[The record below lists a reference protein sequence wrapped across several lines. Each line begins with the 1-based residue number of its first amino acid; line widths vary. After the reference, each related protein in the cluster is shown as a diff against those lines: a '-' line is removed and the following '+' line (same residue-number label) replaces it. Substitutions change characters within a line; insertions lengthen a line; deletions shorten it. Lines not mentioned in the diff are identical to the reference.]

1 MNLKL
6 LDFALMFIFKKRAKN
21 LALFFGLFL
30 TVFLFTAVLFT
41 ALGIKKQVLD
51 SIDKMPEITVQKVV
65 GGRLD
70 LIENDRVYDISQISG
85 VSSVKERVW
94 GYYYFP
100 HRRLANGGVN
110 LSIIGLDLYVEE
122 YKQHLTRL
130 TYDYFDALEAGKILV
145 SKEVMDAMQRGYFKS
160 FFDFYPPSG
169 QKMRINI
176 AKVLDEKLGIEGKDS
191 VFMANEVARQLFG
204 MREDLATDIIVKVA
218 NPLEVDNIA
227 QKISEK
233 YGDVRVITKS
243 DLYATY
249 NGMYDYKSGIFL
261 ALFII
266 AIFALF
272 LLIYE
277 KASGMGDEDKKE
289 IATLRA
295 IGWTVED
302 IIKLKFLE
310 HSILS
315 VFAFFFALIAA
326 YLFVYV
332 LQAPILNEL
341 FIGNSQLRAPL
352 RLQGGVESLQIA
364 SVVVIAT
371 ALYLSIVLIPIWRGA
386 VIDVGENVK

>member
-6 LDFALMFIFKKRAKN
+6 LDFALMFIVKKRAKN
-21 LALFFGLFL
+21 AALFFGLFL
-30 TVFLFTAVLFT
+30 TVFVFCAVLFT

-70 LIENDRVYDISQISG
+70 LIENNRVYDIAQISG
-85 VSSVKERVW
+85 VTSVKERVW

-110 LSIIGLDLYVEE
+110 LSIIGLDLYVDE
-122 YKQHLTRL
+122 YKQHLTQL
-130 TYDYFDALEAGKILV
+130 TYDYFDALEAGKIIV
-145 SKEVMDAMQRGYFKS
+145 SKEVMDAMERGYFES

-169 QKMRINI
+169 QKMRVDI
-176 AKVLDEKLGIEGKDS
+176 AKVLDKKLGIEGKDS
-191 VFMANEVARQLFG
+191 VFMSNAVARQVFG
-204 MREDLATDIIVKVA
+204 MSEDKATDIIVKVA
-218 NPLEVDNIA
+218 NPLEVDTIA
-227 QKISEK
+227 QKIGEK
-233 YGDVRVITKS
+233 YGDVRVVTKS

-277 KASGMGDEDKKE
+277 KASGMGEEDKKE

-295 IGWTVED
+295 IGWLVED
-302 IIKLKFLE
+302 IITLKFLE
-310 HSILS
+310 HSIFK
-315 VFAFFFALIAA
+315 VP
-326 YLFVYV
+326 LFVKTD
-332 LQAPILNEL
+332 
-341 FIGNSQLRAPL
+341 F
-352 RLQGGVESLQIA
+352 
-364 SVVVIAT
+364 
-371 ALYLSIVLIPIWRGA
+371 
-386 VIDVGENVK
+386 